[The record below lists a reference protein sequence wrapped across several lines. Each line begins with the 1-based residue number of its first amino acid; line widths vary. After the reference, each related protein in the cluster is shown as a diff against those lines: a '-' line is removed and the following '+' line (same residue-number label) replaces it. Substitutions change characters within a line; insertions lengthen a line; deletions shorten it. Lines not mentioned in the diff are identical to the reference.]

1 MPRRP
6 DADVEHRIL
15 DAAYRLWTERGEAAL
30 TMREVAKAARTT
42 TPTLYQRFQDKNDLR
57 NFLVERARQNLF
69 NAIQQAETPLES
81 LKKALEFISHH
92 GNEYRLLTFGW
103 AQRLASGAPM
113 ISLEF
118 LQKLL
123 AKELGGSPV
132 KYKQLGLQLVAQV
145 HGTSMLLPPSDEETE
160 IVRGFHKLCLKACS
174 VLIQNANP
182 NSKSRA
188 SRSKRGNQRQAAN

>member
-15 DAAYRLWTERGEAAL
+15 DAAYRLWTERGETAL
-30 TMREVAKAARTT
+30 TMREVAKAAHTT

-145 HGTSMLLPPSDEETE
+145 HGTSMLLPPSDEDTE

-182 NSKSRA
+182 NPKSGAGR
-188 SRSKRGNQRQAAN
+188 KRGNRKQAAN

>member
-69 NAIQQAETPLES
+69 NAIQQADTPLES
-81 LKKALEFISHH
+81 LKKALEFISRH

-145 HGTSMLLPPSDEETE
+145 HGTSMLLPPSDEDTE

-174 VLIQNANP
+174 VLIQNATP
-182 NSKSRA
+182 NAKGGAGSGKRA
-188 SRSKRGNQRQAAN
+188 RQKQAS

>member
-145 HGTSMLLPPSDEETE
+145 HGTSMLLPPSDEDTE

-174 VLIQNANP
+174 VLIQNAGGSAKTNAG
-182 NSKSRA
+182 SGKRA
-188 SRSKRGNQRQAAN
+188 RQKQAG

>member
-6 DADVEHRIL
+6 DADVERRIL
-15 DAAYRLWTERGEAAL
+15 DAAYRLWSERGESAL
-30 TMREVAKAARTT
+30 TMREVARAARTT

-57 NFLVERARQNLF
+57 HFLVERARQNLF
-69 NAIQQAETPLES
+69 NAIQPAETPLES
-81 LKKALEFISHH
+81 LKKALEFISRH

-123 AKELGGSPV
+123 AKELGGSPS

-145 HGTSMLLPPSDEETE
+145 HGTSMLLPPSDEDTA
-160 IVRGFHKLCLKACS
+160 IVRGFHKTCLKACS
-174 VLIQNANP
+174 VLIRNAGKESSNG
-182 NSKSRA
+182 A
-188 SRSKRGNQRQAAN
+188 SGARR